1 MEKLSDNEQLAKLQK
16 RLMEVEKMM
25 EERNGALL
33 EQEQQITVL
42 TKSETSL
49 KTNVKEKIKRIDDL
63 ERELTMSGEAYEGKI
78 AKLYE

>member
-1 MEKLSDNEQLAKLQK
+1 
-16 RLMEVEKMM
+16 MM